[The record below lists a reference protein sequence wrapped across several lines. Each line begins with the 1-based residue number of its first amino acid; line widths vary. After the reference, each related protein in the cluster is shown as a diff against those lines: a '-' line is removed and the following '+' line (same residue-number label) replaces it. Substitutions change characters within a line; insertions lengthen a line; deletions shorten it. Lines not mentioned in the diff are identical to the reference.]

1 MRWALAALLSVA
13 ILAGCASAPSYPDPQ
28 PGSGQILVSL
38 NGQARDGVKGPAR
51 EDEHGEYSITRTS
64 VEKGRDFERVNY
76 KAISDVVVILP
87 EAAVPKPGPVAGVEV
102 VVDDAGFSHSQ
113 LAMSPGA
120 ELTIRNDRD
129 ASLSIFA
136 FSDADFFELTI
147 KPGASA
153 STRVAAS
160 GTYEIACD
168 EDESLACT
176 LFVTA
181 GAHWTGTSDEG
192 AFFDALP
199 PGEYTVEVYA
209 PRLPSSTHR
218 LTVAGGKRQT
228 IVVDLTVNDLPKAKR

>member
-1 MRWALAALLSVA
+1 MRWALTALLSMA
-13 ILAGCASAPSYPDPQ
+13 TLAGCASAPSYPDPQ
-28 PGSGQILVSL
+28 PGSGQILVNL
-38 NGQARDGVKGPAR
+38 NGQAREGVKGPAR

-76 KAISDVVVILP
+76 KAITDVVVILP
-87 EAAVPKPGPVAGVEV
+87 EASMAKRGPASGVEL
-102 VVDDAGFSHSQ
+102 VVDEAGFSRSQ
-113 LAMSPGA
+113 LVMSPGT
-120 ELTIRNDRD
+120 ELTIRNARD
-129 ASLSIFA
+129 ASLSIFG

-153 STRVAAS
+153 STRVAAA

-176 LFVTA
+176 LFVTG
-181 GAHWTGTSDEG
+181 GAYWTGRSDEG

-209 PRLPSSTHR
+209 PRLPSSTHK

-228 IVVDLTVNDLPKAKR
+228 VTVDLTVNDLPKAKR